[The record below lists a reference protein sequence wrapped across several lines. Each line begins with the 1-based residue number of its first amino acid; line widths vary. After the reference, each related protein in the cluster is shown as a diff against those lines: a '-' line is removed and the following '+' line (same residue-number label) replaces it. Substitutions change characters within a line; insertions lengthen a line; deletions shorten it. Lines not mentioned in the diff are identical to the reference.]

1 MSLSYDVY
9 TEKKKY
15 CTVCGCIMLPT
26 HDGDICECCLD
37 ELYDSDPGEDIEE

>member
-1 MSLSYDVY
+1 MSC
-9 TEKKKY
+9 ENFAKKKKY

-37 ELYDSDPGEDIEE
+37 ELYDSDPGEEENDI